1 MATDVAR
8 LSFDAGRHYTGV
20 LAQQGRVS
28 LEAEENEAQRIDADE
43 RRAEL
48 IDIVGPA
55 GTPDNGYAVS
65 QGAGFDLTIGP
76 GTMYVGGN
84 RVTLGAPLDYS
95 AQPDWLDYSD
105 DPDWVP
111 VPAAAPGNEDV
122 VLVLIERDV
131 TAVEDPV
138 LREAALGGPD
148 GAARLRLLQH
158 VERLATDATTCAGAL
173 QTTQSHWSSEGLT
186 FCPATMELTSLSK
199 LQVTWAGAGQPTDP
213 CEPSAAAGYLGAE
226 NQAIR
231 VQVAAVNPD
240 GTFDLLWGWDDASML
255 YPVTSDGAA
264 QPTLTFA
271 RSPVDD
277 YHQPQS
283 GQPVQV
289 LRDAGQLA
297 STDGTVEGWIASLS
311 GQDFV
316 LSASYQPDTKTLQL
330 PSAITGD
337 AASPAATPQLYL
349 RAWQGLLPS
358 QSLDSAIMLTG
369 TGTNVT
375 ITTSGGAPP
384 HLGDYWVIG
393 VRPSTPQAVYP
404 ARLLREPQQPDGPR
418 MWACPLAVISW
429 SDDSMVFDEDCRY
442 QFPPLVDL
450 SDQGGGCCT
459 VSVKAADGQGAA
471 LQQLVDQVTAARSTR
486 DRSSRVTICLKP
498 GRYLLDRPLLLG
510 QAQSNLT
517 IEGCS
522 EGAIVAAANPA
533 DSAFAQGLIV
543 LDRASNVTI
552 AGLQLELPL
561 VPVTQQRTGGQTLS
575 QLDASLQ
582 AFDENRGVG
591 VGIRV
596 VQSAVFA
603 VRDCLFRYPQGP
615 ATTPSQKSSQ
625 AKFGRYFPKPGH
637 IFQVGVMGG
646 AECWGMTLERN
657 RFLREEPAAEFV
669 KLTVGEVPNL
679 VVGFLLAPSL
689 LFLSSNPG
697 ALKEVPVGRAA
708 RRQQRKAAASAGG
721 SAAGGGAAALGLA
734 APAGGPGAAAQAT
747 SSMAEAFAKPPSGI
761 LARALLTDARF
772 ADNVFDGLTIAVVT
786 FADLGRITIE
796 DNTIRRCRS
805 GILLYSMR
813 AQAALDLVSAYLLS
827 TGNEAAAAQIGSV
840 AISMLDPATLL
851 ASLLGRTF
859 PLPADFV
866 LGPRERAV
874 GVQEAASLAHRT
886 DPSAWTAAF
895 LQYVLTQLATP
906 ARLEA
911 AAEAAPEPAAPEPP
925 EPEAPE
931 PEAAA
936 PEAAAPSRRRL
947 AASHPRRQP
956 RRTRHQLQ
964 LT

>member
-48 IDIVGPA
+48 TDIVGPA

-84 RVTLGAPLDYS
+84 RVTLDAPLDYS

-111 VPAAAPGNEDV
+111 VPAAAPGHEDV

-173 QTTQSHWSSEGLT
+173 QTSQSHWSSEGLT
-186 FCPATMELTSLSK
+186 FDPATMELTSLSK

-213 CEPSAAAGYLGAE
+213 CEPSAAGGYLGAE

-289 LRDAGQLA
+289 LRDAGQLT

-349 RAWQGLLPS
+349 RAWQRLLPS

-384 HLGDYWVIG
+384 HLGDYWVIAM
-393 VRPSTPQAVYP
+393 RPSTPQAVYP

-429 SDDSMVFDEDCRY
+429 PDDSMVIDEDCRY

-471 LQQLVDQVTAARSTR
+471 LQRLVDQVTAARSTR

-522 EGAIVAAANPA
+522 AGAIVAAANPA

-561 VPVTQQRTGGQTLS
+561 VPVTQQRTGGQALS

-582 AFDENRGVG
+582 SFYGNRGVG

-615 ATTPSQKSSQ
+615 ATTPSQKSSPD
-625 AKFGRYFPKPGH
+625 KLVRFFPKPGH

-657 RFLREEPAAEFV
+657 RFLREEPSAEFV
-669 KLTVGEVPNL
+669 KLTAGEVPNL

-689 LFLSSNPG
+689 LFPSSNPG

-708 RRQQRKAAASAGG
+708 RRQQRKAAAAPAGG
-721 SAAGGGAAALGLA
+721 GAAGGGAAALGLA
-734 APAGGPGAAAQAT
+734 APARGQGAAAQAT
-747 SSMAEAFAKPPSGI
+747 SSTAGAFAKPPGGI

-772 ADNVFDGLTIAVVT
+772 ADNVFDGLTIAIVA

-827 TGNEAAAAQIGSV
+827 TGNEAAAAQVGSV
-840 AISMLDPATLL
+840 VISSMLDPATLL

-886 DPSAWTAAF
+886 DPGAWTAAF
-895 LQYVLTQLATP
+895 LQYVLTQLAGTP
-906 ARLEA
+906 AKAQQA
-911 AAEAAPEPAAPEPP
+911 AAEAAPEPGAPR
-925 EPEAPE
+925 
-931 PEAAA
+931 
-936 PEAAAPSRRRL
+936 RRRL
-947 AASHPRRQP
+947 PAAPQPAAPAPAAPRRQP
-956 RRTRHQLQ
+956 RRTRHKLR